1 MKKLTRIRPLMSEA
15 FIIWLVR
22 IGYRGVRHS
31 SGDTHFYCEVVNK
44 NFPRGVV
51 IMANGK
57 LNKIERDSLTPLES
71 QRYKWHSAIDLRCP
85 YVYR

>member
-1 MKKLTRIRPLMSEA
+1 MKKLTRVHPLMSEA
-15 FIIWLVR
+15 FIIWFVR

-51 IMANGK
+51 IMTNGK
-57 LNKIERDSLTPLES
+57 LNKIAVRLYEEFKKHDSFNEV
-71 QRYKWHSAIDLRCP
+71 A
-85 YVYR
+85 

>member
-1 MKKLTRIRPLMSEA
+1 MKKSTHPHPFMLET
-15 FIIWLVR
+15 FIIWLVM

-57 LNKIERDSLTPLES
+57 LNKIAVRLFEEFKGHDPFEV
-71 QRYKWHSAIDLRCP
+71 A
-85 YVYR
+85 

>member
-1 MKKLTRIRPLMSEA
+1 MKKLTRVHPLMSEA

-57 LNKIERDSLTPLES
+57 LNKIAVRLYEEFKGHDPFNEV
-71 QRYKWHSAIDLRCP
+71 A
-85 YVYR
+85 